1 MQNVRKWLISKLP
14 AIVPVTGLTDIEAFA
29 YTQMGLAHR
38 MLVCLDMMFG
48 QLGSQIPDITI
59 SSRTALRCINPAS
72 APLWA
77 LILGVA
83 LETPWAIPFISYK
96 GHLQGA
102 LLADYARGR
111 RAMIATSRQ

>member
-1 MQNVRKWLISKLP
+1 MRTWLIKRLP
-14 AIVPVTGLTDIEAFA
+14 VITTVTSMTDIQAFS

-59 SSRTALRCINPAS
+59 SSRTALRCINPAD
-72 APLWA
+72 APMWA
-77 LILGVA
+77 LVLGVM
-83 LETPWAIPFISYK
+83 LETPWAIPGISYR

-102 LLADYARGR
+102 ILADYARGR
-111 RAMIATSRQ
+111 RAMIATSRPA